1 MRGRIGYVLGTWF
14 GCGRVPYAP
23 GTAGTIGA
31 VPLYLLIRGFGPA
44 VVLAAAAVITAIGVW
59 ASYVVIEKTKLKDP
73 QIVVIDEV
81 AGVLVTLAAAPLT
94 WRALVVGVVLFRVFD
109 QFKPWPANVAEKRL
123 PGGWGVMMDDIAA
136 GVWGALVLLVLRRY
150 GVV

>member
-31 VPLYLLIRGFGPA
+31 IPLYLLIRGFGPA
-44 VVLAAAAVITAIGVW
+44 VVLAVAAVITAIGVW

-94 WRALVVGVVLFRVFD
+94 WRALVVGVVLFRIFD
-109 QFKPWPANVAEKRL
+109 QLKPWPANVAEKRL